1 MFSVTDKPEI
11 LFPSS
16 SLKNFSI
23 GQTVVFSCTVGGN
36 FPVTYRWFKGGEE
49 LTSGNRYAI
58 DDDVGVLTIRQLQSQ
73 DAGIYSCIA
82 TNDAGTDNIRIELV
96 VTGTESGIRAKND
109 LLHVFFSESPFVS
122 TTGNVDRIVRIG
134 TAYRIQCRV
143 RGIPMPTVVWLKDG
157 AVLVPNN
164 NDRFTLIGN
173 DLYIS
178 PIQSQDAGTYQCRA
192 SNVLG
197 TASVTVRLIVQCK

>member
-109 LLHVFFSESPFVS
+109 LLHVFFF
-122 TTGNVDRIVRIG
+122 RITVCQHNRQRRS
-134 TAYRIQCRV
+134 YRKNWHCLPH
-143 RGIPMPTVVWLKDG
+143 PMPSARNTDADCCLAEG
-157 AVLVPNN
+157 RSSA
-164 NDRFTLIGN
+164 R
-173 DLYIS
+173 
-178 PIQSQDAGTYQCRA
+178 SQQ
-192 SNVLG
+192 
-197 TASVTVRLIVQCK
+197 